1 MSQDKTVIPGLGE
14 GFSSNEKKS
23 ESRHNMYSRSS
34 TYVNIDYDKQG
45 TIVPGMERRAPG
57 VDEAVVN
64 SSRRADPVVGF
75 LYSISRQGIG
85 EFWPVYVGRN
95 TIGRSEKCDI
105 CLREHTVS
113 DLHAVLT
120 VKQMNTTHKVLASI
134 KDEGSKNGIFV
145 NEEELDYSAHECFN
159 NDILTIGLNYR
170 LLLIL
175 VDAESLGLSVSKDF
189 IPTDVAEEDDYDE
202 SFKQQVLRGGQN
214 FNPYDHNKRRQNDG
228 TVPLDGGNMTEPG
241 GTQFM

>member
-1 MSQDKTVIPGLGE
+1 M
-14 GFSSNEKKS
+14 
-23 ESRHNMYSRSS
+23 
-34 TYVNIDYDKQG
+34 
-45 TIVPGMERRAPG
+45 
-57 VDEAVVN
+57 
-64 SSRRADPVVGF
+64 
-75 LYSISRQGIG
+75 
-85 EFWPVYVGRN
+85 
-95 TIGRSEKCDI
+95 
-105 CLREHTVS
+105 
-113 DLHAVLT
+113 
-120 VKQMNTTHKVLASI
+120 
-134 KDEGSKNGIFV
+134 
-145 NEEELDYSAHECFN
+145 
-159 NDILTIGLNYR
+159 TIGLNYR